1 MSLFRPATPRQLSL
15 GLTVLRVV
23 TGIIF
28 AAHGGQKLFVYGLDG
43 VAGSFGQMGLP
54 MAGLLG
60 PLVAFV
66 EFFGG
71 LALVLGLVTRLAGLG
86 LAAVMLGA
94 ITLVHLPNGFFS
106 PNGVEFP
113 MALLASALALAATGA
128 GAYSVDGLIA
138 SRRPAGVRAR

>member
-15 GLTVLRVV
+15 GLTVLRVA

-60 PLVAFV
+60 PLVAFI

-94 ITLVHLPNGFFS
+94 IALVHLPNGFFS
-106 PNGVEFP
+106 PNGIEFP
-113 MALLASALALAATGA
+113 MALLASALALSAMGA

-138 SRRPAGVRAR
+138 GRRTAPVRAR